1 MGANNLLNNHQT
13 KKSNLFFLMGNKHKG
28 QCPEE
33 QPIKYAFTEDELQA
47 INKNY
52 TEISVI
58 EQE

>member
-1 MGANNLLNNHQT
+1 
-13 KKSNLFFLMGNKHKG
+13 MGNKHKG